1 MHWAHHYWKQIPT
14 HYSPF
19 LVLVADEKLVELL
32 PLELELVLGVLLDG
46 LLVSDG
52 VVLGPQERL
61 EGHHGGLAA
70 VVAPVSPAAGVAAPA
85 TAAAPRPM
93 ATAEAAV
100 GPVAV
105 VVPEVAAAAVMIVPL
120 IQ

>member
-46 LLVSDG
+46 LLVRDG
-52 VVLGPQERL
+52 VVLRPQERL
-61 EGHHGGLAA
+61 EGHHGGLPA
-70 VVAPVSPAAGVAAPA
+70 VVAPVGPAGVAAPA
-85 TAAAPRPM
+85 TAAAPRPV
-93 ATAEAAV
+93 AAAEAAV